1 MSDEID
7 PNCECQDCVQERW
20 YRDGAECEK
29 RVVVMSSR
37 FAPVIKCEHE
47 WVAHAG
53 PKPEDRTMPVAN
65 ALQLAREIGPR
76 VQFTPATFYEFNGD
90 MDAKANDYVRR
101 LCGEYARTGRTTDDD
116 IDVAK
121 ATDAMAE
128 AKAAHDSA
136 QEHFRAMQARRDS
149 WRTVLSCHGL
159 IETQEA
165 PVEADH

>member
-1 MSDEID
+1 MDDEID
-7 PNCECQDCVQERW
+7 PNCGCQDCVQERH
-20 YRDGAECEK
+20 YRDGAEREK
-29 RVVVMSSR
+29 RVVTMSSR

-53 PKPEDRTMPVAN
+53 PKPEDRAMPVAD

-101 LCGEYARTGRTTDDD
+101 LCGEYARTGRAMDDD
-116 IDVAK
+116 IHVIK

-128 AKAAHDSA
+128 AKAAHDNA
-136 QEHFRAMQARRDS
+136 QEHFRTMQARRDS
-149 WRTVLSCHGL
+149 WRTVLSCHGVDPIPRL
-159 IETQEA
+159 PDEA
-165 PVEADH
+165 PA